1 MRLIEVLG
9 RPCALALALAALS
22 CIPALAQQRDA
33 QQEQAQTPPHNNA
46 ETWREVRG
54 GPSKEQEYTTSIKG
68 RETKV
73 LVQTYGQTWRELKNG
88 WVTPIA
94 GWLIAAVVVVI
105 GAFYRWRGSIKVHG
119 APTGRLIQR
128 FTPFERYVHWVV
140 AISFSIL
147 GVTGLIIML
156 GKYVLLPVIGYT
168 LFGWLT
174 QLSKHL
180 HNFAGPVF
188 VVSLL
193 MFIVMF
199 IKDNLPR
206 FYDVGWL
213 LKAGGMISGQH
224 VPSGKFN
231 AGEKLWFWVGVVV
244 LSLIVSA
251 SGLVL
256 DFPNFDQVRAVM
268 IEANLVHAVSAGLV
282 MAISLGHIYLG
293 SIGLEGAYDAM
304 RYGYVDEAWA
314 KEHHEYWYND
324 IKSGKIKA
332 GAASGVPVAP
342 QVQH

>member
-1 MRLIEVLG
+1 MAVLG
-9 RPCALALALAALS
+9 RFFAFAFALMLLCGS
-22 CIPALAQQRDA
+22 SLAQQRGA

-46 ETWREVRG
+46 PTWRDVRSG
-54 GPSKEQEYTTSIKG
+54 KEEYTSVKG
-68 RETKV
+68 RETGV
-73 LVQTYGQTWRELKNG
+73 LMQNYGETWRQLKNG

-94 GWLIAAVVVVI
+94 GWLIAGVVIAI

-140 AISFSIL
+140 GISFAIL
-147 GVTGLIIML
+147 GISGLVMML
-156 GKYVLLPVIGYT
+156 GKYVLLPLIGYT
-168 LFGWLT
+168 LFGWLA

-180 HNFAGPVF
+180 HNFIGPVF

-199 IKDNLPR
+199 VRDNLPALHD
-206 FYDVGWL
+206 FKWFVKL
-213 LKAGGMISGQH
+213 GGMVSGEH

-231 AGEKLWFWVGVVV
+231 AGEKVWFWGGVVF
-244 LSLIVSA
+244 LSLLVSA

-256 DFPNFDQVRAVM
+256 LFPNFDQVRAVM
-268 IEANLVHAVSAGLV
+268 IEANVVHAVAAGFV
-282 MAISLGHIYLG
+282 MAASLGHMYLG

-332 GAASGVPVAP
+332 GTASGQPVAP

>member
-1 MRLIEVLG
+1 MKPIVVLG
-9 RPCALALALAALS
+9 RFCAFALVLALLS
-22 CIPALAQQRDA
+22 AGPSLAQQQGA
-33 QQEQAQTPPHNNA
+33 GQERAQTPPHNLA
-46 ETWREVRG
+46 ETWRDVRSG
-54 GPSKEQEYTTSIKG
+54 KEEYTSIKG
-68 RETKV
+68 RETGV
-73 LVQTYGQTWRELKNG
+73 LVQTYGETWRQLKNG
-88 WVTPIA
+88 WVT
-94 GWLIAAVVVVI
+94 LIAAVVLLI
-105 GAFYRWRGSIKVHG
+105 GAFYRWKGSIKVHG
-119 APTGRLIQR
+119 APTGRLIRR

-156 GKYVLLPVIGYT
+156 GKYLLLPVIGYT

-199 IKDNLPR
+199 LKDNLPR
-206 FYDVGWL
+206 LYDIRWIF
-213 LKAGGMISGQH
+213 KAGGMISGEH
-224 VPSGKFN
+224 VASGKFN
-231 AGEKLWFWVGVVV
+231 AGEKMWFWGGVVF

-251 SGLVL
+251 SGLIL
-256 DFPNFDQVRAVM
+256 DFPNFDQARAVM
-268 IEANLVHAVSAGLV
+268 IEANVVHAVAAGAV

-332 GAASGVPVAP
+332 GKASGVPVAP